1 MAVGTEAAVAVIT
14 RVAAPVVAVVLAA
27 AVRVRADTGSASHPA
42 RCRQRRCS
50 GSLGGCIRNGVDQAP
65 ERSGQA
71 EYLCPLIAFRS

>member
-14 RVAAPVVAVVLAA
+14 RVAAPAV
-27 AVRVRADTGSASHPA
+27 AVRVRADTGSASHPE